1 MNLQDICQE
10 IITLS
15 ETFNIWLIIVLFI
28 LPAISEFGL
37 SIPYLMETIWII
49 IGYQFYTGYIL
60 IFQLLILL
68 IVVVSG
74 RITGAFTLFHL
85 AKLGS
90 PRIIKLYHK
99 LFKPLMTE
107 NTTSPNFLRRV
118 LQKINISSP
127 FSVAFGRLIWFKIP
141 LTLTLGIRSQLKLL
155 LLAVLL
161 SSLIWDATYIIVG
174 VVGGNARL
182 QPPWLVVYSLSAL
195 TVVYGLFFITQRL
208 LRLKRLNNGTIG
220 R

>member
-1 MNLQDICQE
+1 MNLQDIGQE
-10 IITLS
+10 IVELAG
-15 ETFNIWLIIVLFI
+15 TFNIWLIIALFI

-49 IGYQFYTGYIL
+49 IGYQFFTGSIL
-60 IFQLLILL
+60 IFQLLILWSA
-68 IVVVSG
+68 VVSG
-74 RITGAFTLFHL
+74 RMIGAIILFHL

-90 PRIIKLYHK
+90 PRVMKLYHK
-99 LFKPLMTE
+99 LFKTVLTE
-107 NTTSPNFLRRV
+107 NTTIPNFLGRL

-127 FSVAFGRLIWFKIP
+127 FSVTFGRLIWFKIP
-141 LTLTLGIRSQLKLL
+141 LTLTLGIRSQLKSL

-182 QPPWLVVYSLSAL
+182 QPPWLVLYSLSAL
-195 TVVYGLFFITQRL
+195 TVVYGLFFISQRL